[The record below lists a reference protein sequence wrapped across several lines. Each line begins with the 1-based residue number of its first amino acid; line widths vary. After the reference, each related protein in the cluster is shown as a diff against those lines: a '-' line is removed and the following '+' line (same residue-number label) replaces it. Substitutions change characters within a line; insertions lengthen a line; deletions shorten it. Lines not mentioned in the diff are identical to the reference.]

1 MTPKIKC
8 PNCQQNEW
16 FENNE
21 LSYLPTVMKIDDGA
35 YVADP
40 NNGVYIRL
48 WRCNNCM
55 YVLQFWEPD

>member
-1 MTPKIKC
+1 MVPKIKC

-21 LSYLPTVMKIDDGA
+21 LSYLPTVMKMDDET

-40 NNGVYIRL
+40 NNGIHVRL

>member
-21 LSYLPTVMKIDDGA
+21 LSYLPTVMKMDDGTYA
-35 YVADP
+35 ADP
-40 NNGVYIRL
+40 NNGIHVRL